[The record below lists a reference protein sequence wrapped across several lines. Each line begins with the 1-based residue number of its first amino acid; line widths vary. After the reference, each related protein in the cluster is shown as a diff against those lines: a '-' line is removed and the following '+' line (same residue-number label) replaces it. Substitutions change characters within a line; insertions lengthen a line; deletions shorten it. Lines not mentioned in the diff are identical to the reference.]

1 MLKYHLRTN
10 LENTDIECQ
19 RGGQPWFLIFWHYIT
34 FNWHNFFVFHWNWN
48 SLKWSVQHGR
58 NWHPADFWTFRPP
71 HRPEISVCQKKCIF
85 PPLGHLPSPFIFFDN
100 GLAKKKI
107 FFCLRYEHMYLE
119 NIPLKWCYFVIW
131 LKMEKNPQLRFPNN
145 EIFMKKN
152 FGHFLLLFLAQILI
166 LCTQFP
172 ISQKLIKTILW

>member
-1 MLKYHLRTN
+1 MKSELVFGYTTILTNNKIFHVHLRTN

-19 RGGQPWFLIFWHYIT
+19 RGGGQPWFLIFWHYIT

-107 FFCLRYEHMYLE
+107 FFLFKVWTY
-119 NIPLKWCYFVIW
+119 V
-131 LKMEKNPQLRFPNN
+131 
-145 EIFMKKN
+145 
-152 FGHFLLLFLAQILI
+152 FGKH
-166 LCTQFP
+166 T
-172 ISQKLIKTILW
+172 T